1 MTDMVCLEC
10 RNCGVESWDVPA
22 WAGVGAKA
30 NKISLSVV
38 EESPGVRALTEV
50 ACQNTN
56 LPLK

>member
-1 MTDMVCLEC
+1 MGW
-10 RNCGVESWDVPA
+10 GVSYVVGGCNVVA

-30 NKISLSVV
+30 DKISLSVVHV